1 MARNIL
7 VVGGAGYIGSYMVK
21 MLARHGYQPFVLDN
35 LSRGHKELVVAGE
48 LIEGD
53 LFDYDLLNDLFSDK
67 KIDAVFHFAAL
78 AYVGESMEQPSL
90 YYKNNVCATWNLLDL
105 MVKHGVGLFIFSST
119 CATYGEPQWLPLT
132 EDHPQNPISPYG
144 RTKLVIEWMLE
155 DFREAY
161 GLKYVNLR
169 YFNAAG
175 ADPEGEVG
183 EWHEPETH
191 LIPNILLS
199 LLYKNRILEVYGND
213 YPTLDGTCIRDYIH
227 IHDLCRAH
235 LLALDYLLDGGEP
248 TSFNLGNGEGYS
260 ILDIIKATEKVTG
273 KKVKFEYRPRR
284 PGDPARLIGSAEKA
298 EKVLGWKSEFG
309 DIETIIETAWNW
321 HKKGVGKI

>member
-1 MARNIL
+1 MQKKIL

-21 MLARHGYQPFVLDN
+21 MLARKGYQPIVLDN
-35 LSRGHKELVVAGE
+35 LSRGHRELVVAGE
-48 LIEGD
+48 LVEGD
-53 LFDYDLLNDLFSDK
+53 LFDEKLLEEIFTKNR
-67 KIDAVFHFAAL
+67 IEAVFHFAAL
-78 AYVGESMEQPSL
+78 AYVGESIQQPSL
-90 YYKNNVCATWNLLDL
+90 YYKNNVCATWKLLDK
-105 MVKHGVGLFIFSST
+105 MVQHGVNLFIFSST

-155 DFREAY
+155 DFRAAY
-161 GLKYVNLR
+161 GLKYINLR

-199 LLYKNRILEVYGND
+199 LLQESKSLEIYGND
-213 YPTLDGTCIRDYIH
+213 YPTPDGTCIRDYIH
-227 IHDLCRAH
+227 IHDLCSAH
-235 LLALDYLLDGGEP
+235 MLALDYLLDGGEP
-248 TSFNLGNGEGYS
+248 ASFNLGNGEGYS
-260 ILDIIKATEKVTG
+260 ILDIIRTTEKVTG
-273 KKVKFEYRPRR
+273 MSVKYEYRDRR
-284 PGDPARLIGSAEKA
+284 PGDPARLIGSSEKA
-298 EKVLGWKSEFG
+298 RKVLGWSPKYG

-321 HKKGVGKI
+321 HRKQ

>member
-1 MARNIL
+1 MRKKIL

-21 MLARHGYQPFVLDN
+21 MLAQKGYWPIVLDN
-35 LSRGHKELVVAGE
+35 LSRGHRELVVAGE
-48 LIEGD
+48 LVEGD
-53 LFDYDLLNDLFSDK
+53 LFDEKLLEEIFTTNR
-67 KIDAVFHFAAL
+67 IEAVFHFAAL
-78 AYVGESMEQPSL
+78 AYVGESMLQPSL
-90 YYKNNVCATWNLLDL
+90 YYKNNVCATWKLLDK
-105 MVKHGVGLFIFSST
+105 MVQHGVNLFIFSST

-155 DFREAY
+155 DFRVAY
-161 GLKYVNLR
+161 GLKYINLR

-199 LLYKNRILEVYGND
+199 LLRKSKSLEIYGND
-213 YPTLDGTCIRDYIH
+213 YPTPDGTCIRDYIH
-227 IHDLCRAH
+227 IHDLCSAH
-235 LLALDYLLDGGEP
+235 MLALDYLLDGGEP
-248 TSFNLGNGEGYS
+248 ASFNLGNGEGYS
-260 ILDIIKATEKVTG
+260 ILDIIRATEKVTG
-273 KKVKFEYRPRR
+273 MRVKYEYRDRR

-298 EKVLGWKSEFG
+298 RKVLGWSPRYG

-321 HKKGVGKI
+321 HRKQ

>member
-1 MARNIL
+1 
-7 VVGGAGYIGSYMVK
+7 
-21 MLARHGYQPFVLDN
+21 
-35 LSRGHKELVVAGE
+35 
-48 LIEGD
+48 
-53 LFDYDLLNDLFSDK
+53 
-67 KIDAVFHFAAL
+67 VFHFAAL

-105 MVKHGVGLFIFSST
+105 MVKHGVKLFIFSST

-199 LLYKNRILEVYGND
+199 LLYEDRILEVYGND
-213 YPTLDGTCIRDYIH
+213 YPTPDGTCIRDYIH

-321 HKKGVGKI
+321 HRKAVERI

>member
-1 MARNIL
+1 MSKKIL

-21 MLARHGYQPFVLDN
+21 LLARNGYEPIVLDN

-53 LFDYDLLNDLFSDK
+53 LSDMKLLDDIFSGNS
-67 KIDAVFHFAAL
+67 IDAVFHFAAL

-90 YYKNNVCATWNLLDL
+90 YYKNNVCATWNLLDR
-105 MVKHGVGLFIFSST
+105 MIKHDVNVFVFSST
-119 CATYGEPQWLPLT
+119 CAIYGEPKWLPLT
-132 EDHPQNPISPYG
+132 EDHPQEPISPYG
-144 RTKLVIEWMLE
+144 RTKLIIEWMLD
-155 DFREAY
+155 DFRQAY

-199 LLYKNRILEVYGND
+199 ILDDKKELLIYGDD
-213 YPTLDGTCIRDYIH
+213 YPTPDGTCIRDYIH

-235 LLALDYLLDGGEP
+235 LLALDYLLNGGEA

-260 ILDIIKATEKVTG
+260 ILEIIKATEKVTG
-273 KKVKFEYRPRR
+273 KTVKFKFIHRR
-284 PGDPARLIGSAEKA
+284 PGDPARLIGSTEKA
-298 EKVLGWKSEFG
+298 KKILGWKSEYG

-321 HKKGVGKI
+321 HKKRVG

>member
-1 MARNIL
+1 MRKKIL

-21 MLARHGYQPFVLDN
+21 MLAQKGYWPIVLDN
-35 LSRGHKELVVAGE
+35 LSRGHRELVVAGE
-48 LIEGD
+48 LVEGD
-53 LFDYDLLNDLFSDK
+53 LFDEKLLEEIFTTNR
-67 KIDAVFHFAAL
+67 IEAIFHFAAL
-78 AYVGESMEQPSL
+78 AYVGESMLQPSL
-90 YYKNNVCATWNLLDL
+90 YYKNNVCATWKLLDK
-105 MVKHGVGLFIFSST
+105 MVQHGVNLFIFSST

-155 DFREAY
+155 DFRVAY
-161 GLKYVNLR
+161 GLKYINLR

-199 LLYKNRILEVYGND
+199 LLRKSKSLEIYGND
-213 YPTLDGTCIRDYIH
+213 YPTPDGTCIRDYIH
-227 IHDLCRAH
+227 IHDLCSAH
-235 LLALDYLLDGGEP
+235 MLALDYLLDGGEP
-248 TSFNLGNGEGYS
+248 ASFNLGNGEGYS
-260 ILDIIKATEKVTG
+260 ILDIIRATEKVTG
-273 KKVKFEYRPRR
+273 MRVKYEYRDRR

-298 EKVLGWKSEFG
+298 RKVLGWSPRYG

-321 HKKGVGKI
+321 HRKQ